1 MSTSNGTT
9 QENDK
14 VRETDENAPETVSEK
29 IVKAAKSEDQPMG
42 RETPQAPFALVGL
55 SYLAAL
61 ALVVLIIA
69 WVIFMV
75 VGN

>member
-1 MSTSNGTT
+1 MSTSNSTT
-9 QENDK
+9 QENK
-14 VRETDENAPETVSEK
+14 AHETDENTSETMSEK
-29 IVKAAKSEDQPMG
+29 VVKAAKSEDEPMG
-42 RETPQAPFALVGL
+42 RENPQAPFALVGL

-69 WVIFMV
+69 WVVFMV